1 MGRRRLTDYHPPR
14 GSTIPLDGPEAK
26 YELIR
31 YLQGQ
36 THFDEI
42 VTEPGSVS
50 EQEVYQLIIN
60 ATGPIRFMCRGVN
73 FYLSK

>member
-1 MGRRRLTDYHPPR
+1 M
-14 GSTIPLDGPEAK
+14 GSTIPLDGPVAK
-26 YELIR
+26 YELVR

-36 THFDEI
+36 TRFDEI

-50 EQEVYQLIIN
+50 EQEAYQLIIN
-60 ATGPIRFMCRGVN
+60 ARGPIRFVCRGVT